1 MASITVLKHKQDRD
15 FKNKFLDWVRDNKI
29 RNLELTDKEKLALL
43 NILSQFASEIEI
55 VKAIQESS
63 DFITNNGLHHLAA
76 TLLEEFIKEN
86 TDYIILDNL
95 ELLSSDHAL
104 IVLTE

>member
-1 MASITVLKHKQDRD
+1 MASITVLKHKQDND

-29 RNLELTDKEKLALL
+29 RSLELTDKEKLALL

-76 TLLEEFIKEN
+76 KLLEEFIKKN
-86 TDYIILDNL
+86 TDYIILDNIEVL
-95 ELLSSDHAL
+95 NDDHAL